1 MDITVSNISKKYKS
15 QIVLENVSFHVRGGE
30 TVGILGRNG
39 CGKTTLLSIIAGIEK
54 ADSGKVIFSE
64 PGGRALVG
72 YVPQVNPLIEDAS
85 VADNLGLWINERKRV
100 SDALEVFDFKDISNK
115 KVSKLSGGMKRRV
128 AIMCAL
134 SNSPRLLILD
144 EPTASLDIEY
154 KQLIHNMMRNFTG
167 DGGTILLVTH
177 EQEEIEMCDRCY
189 YLNEGCLLERR

>member
-100 SDALEVFDFKDISNK
+100 NDALEVFDFKDISNK

-154 KQLIHNMMRNFTG
+154 KQLIHNMMRNFTA

>member
-100 SDALEVFDFKDISNK
+100 NDALEVFDFKDISNK